1 MQGVSHPVARRYAR
15 ALFEEA
21 RARGQ
26 AERIDADVA
35 VLHEAFTASRE
46 LARVFESPV
55 IPREKKKKII
65 ETLFA
70 GRLQPLTIRFLEL
83 LIEKERENLLPAI
96 VAAYR
101 ALQDEAQGIVE
112 AHVRTAFPLDEAGAR
127 PLVEKLERLTGKKI
141 RLQLQQDPSLIGG
154 VVVRV
159 GDTVYDGSVRQQL
172 TALRERLR
180 RRATFVNGSNESR

>member
-1 MQGVSHPVARRYAR
+1 MQGISHPVARRYAR

-26 AERIDADVA
+26 AEAIDADVA
-35 VLHEAFTASRE
+35 VLHESFTTSRE

-70 GRLQPLTIRFLEL
+70 GRLQPLTVRFLEL
-83 LIEKERENLLPAI
+83 LVEKERESLLPAV

-101 ALQDEAQGIVE
+101 ALQDEEQGIIE
-112 AHVRTAFPLDEAGAR
+112 AQVRTAFPLDEAGAQ
-127 PLVEKLERLTGKKI
+127 PLVAKLERLTGKKI
-141 RLQLQQDPSLIGG
+141 RLRLQQDPSLIGG

-180 RRATFVNGSNESR
+180 RSVTLGNGSNQS

>member
-26 AERIDADVA
+26 AQAIDADVA
-35 VLHEAFTASRE
+35 ALHEAFAASRE
-46 LARVFESPV
+46 LVRVFESPV
-55 IPREKKKKII
+55 IPREKKKKLI
-65 ETLFA
+65 EALFA
-70 GRLQPLTIRFLEL
+70 GRLQPLTVRFLEL
-83 LIEKERENLLPAI
+83 LVEKEREDLLPAI

-101 ALQDEAQGIVE
+101 ALQDEEQGIIE

-141 RLQLQQDPSLIGG
+141 RLQLRQDPSLIGG

-172 TALRERLR
+172 AALRERLR
-180 RRATFVNGSNESR
+180 RRATFVNGSNESK

>member
-26 AERIDADVA
+26 AELIDADVA
-35 VLHEAFTASRE
+35 TLHEAFKASRE

-70 GRLQPLTIRFLEL
+70 GRLQLLTVHFLEL
-83 LIEKERENLLPAI
+83 LVEKERENLLPAI

-101 ALQDEAQGIVE
+101 ALQDEEQGIVE

-172 TALRERLR
+172 AALRERLR
-180 RRATFVNGSNESR
+180 RRTTFVNGSNESK

>member
-1 MQGVSHPVARRYAR
+1 
-15 ALFEEA
+15 
-21 RARGQ
+21 ARGQ

-83 LIEKERENLLPAI
+83 LIEKKRENLLPAI

-127 PLVEKLERLTGKKI
+127 PL
-141 RLQLQQDPSLIGG
+141 
-154 VVVRV
+154 
-159 GDTVYDGSVRQQL
+159 
-172 TALRERLR
+172 
-180 RRATFVNGSNESR
+180 

>member
-1 MQGVSHPVARRYAR
+1 MQGISHPVARRYAR

-26 AERIDADVA
+26 AEAIDADVA
-35 VLHEAFTASRE
+35 LLYESFTASRE

-65 ETLFA
+65 ETLFG
-70 GRLQPLTIRFLEL
+70 GRLQPLTVRFLEL
-83 LIEKERENLLPAI
+83 LVEKERESLLPAI

-101 ALQDEAQGIVE
+101 TLLDEEQGIIEAQ
-112 AHVRTAFPLDEAGAR
+112 VRTAFPLDEAGAQ
-127 PLVEKLERLTGKKI
+127 PLVAKLERLTGKKI

-180 RRATFVNGSNESR
+180 RSVTLRNGSNQS